1 MYIKTGP
8 QNIEGSSRTLLFHQD
23 PDIRMD
29 AAIQLGGDT
38 TGVSDQR
45 LAPEA
50 LTAALQDSCSTVQEA
65 VLQSLVRMSGKNG

>member
-8 QNIEGSSRTLLFHQD
+8 KNIEGSSRTLLFHQD

-29 AAIQLGGDT
+29 AAVKLGGDT

-45 LAPEA
+45 LALEA
-50 LTAALQDSCSTVQEA
+50 LTTALQDPCSTVQEA
-65 VLQSLVRMSGKNG
+65 VLQSLVRMSGKKG